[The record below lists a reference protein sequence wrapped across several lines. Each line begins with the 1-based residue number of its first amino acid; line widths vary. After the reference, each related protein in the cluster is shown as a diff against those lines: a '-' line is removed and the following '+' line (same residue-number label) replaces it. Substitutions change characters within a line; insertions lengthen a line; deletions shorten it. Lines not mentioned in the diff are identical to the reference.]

1 MIMNKAIGM
10 ITLFAFFVF
19 GAPSPQAVLQPWK
32 CPDYLFCS
40 GGLKRVTFRQETTN
54 AANCYSGA
62 GNPFGCQVGSSG
74 INCWGGCTF
83 PAVNTGVALIRCPST
98 IKCAGKS
105 QRVNYRLEGSSGAVC
120 VADFPTNLKACSIG
134 AAGTKPVC
142 STGCSLA

>member
-1 MIMNKAIGM
+1 MMNQVVSFVALIIMTASA
-10 ITLFAFFVF
+10 T
-19 GAPSPQAVLQPWK
+19 PSPQAALRPWK

-40 GGLKRVTFRQETTN
+40 GGLKKVTFKQESTS
-54 AANCYSGA
+54 AVNCYSGV